1 MKYLKVCQKYS
12 AARHTVNSLLSVSS
26 GDETLHLILDILHTL
41 YIHTNS
47 NIHCI
52 LNCALNSIAACKDQ
66 NDSKALHLITF
77 SCHYALVVSRD
88 SLYFNSS
95 STFNAAHLFGI
106 PILFHEL
113 ANSTNLSQKSAF
125 VVFSKY
131 PFSQANL
138 RYRCKQEI
146 FH

>member
-12 AARHTVNSLLSVSS
+12 AARHTFNSLLIVSS
-26 GDETLHLILDILHTL
+26 GDETLHLMLDKLLHTL

-52 LNCALNSIAACKDQ
+52 LNRAWDSMALYKEQIPR
-66 NDSKALHLITF
+66 LYTF
-77 SCHYALVVSRD
+77 TFLCHYALVVSRD
-88 SLYFNSS
+88 SLYFDSS

-106 PILFHEL
+106 PILFHWL

-138 RYRCKQEI
+138 RYRCEQEI
-146 FH
+146 ICH

>member
-1 MKYLKVCQKYS
+1 MKHLKVHL
-12 AARHTVNSLLSVSS
+12 AARSAFNSLLSVSS
-26 GDETLHLILDILHTL
+26 GDETLHLMLNILHTI

-52 LNCALNSIAACKDQ
+52 LNCALNSIALCNQ
-66 NDSKALHLITF
+66 IPRLYSFTF

-88 SLYFNSS
+88 SLYFDSS

-138 RYRCKQEI
+138 RYRCEQEI

>member
-12 AARHTVNSLLSVSS
+12 AACHTVNSLLSVSS
-26 GDETLHLILDILHTL
+26 GDETLHLMLDILHTL

-52 LNCALNSIAACKDQ
+52 LNCALNSIARGKIRMIPR
-66 NDSKALHLITF
+66 LYTFTF

-88 SLYFNSS
+88 SLYFDSS

>member
-1 MKYLKVCQKYS
+1 MKNLKVSQKYS
-12 AARHTVNSLLSVSS
+12 AACHSFNFLLSVSC
-26 GDETLHLILDILHTL
+26 GDETLHLMLDILHTL

-52 LNCALNSIAACKDQ
+52 LNRAWDSMALYKDQ
-66 NDSKALHLITF
+66 IPRLSSLTF
-77 SCHYALVVSRD
+77 SCHYALFDSRD
-88 SLYFNSS
+88 SLYFDSS

-138 RYRCKQEI
+138 RYRCEQEI